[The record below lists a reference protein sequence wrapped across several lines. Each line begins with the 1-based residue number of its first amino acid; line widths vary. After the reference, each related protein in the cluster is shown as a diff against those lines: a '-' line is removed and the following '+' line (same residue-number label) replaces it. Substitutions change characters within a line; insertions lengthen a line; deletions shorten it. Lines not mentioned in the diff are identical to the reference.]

1 MHQEALPKADLQK
14 AALQEAGAWQKV
26 AERSGS
32 QQEDLLADNLLEVLQ
47 AMGIWD
53 SEEHQLWLWELQ
65 QLSLEQ
71 AGEIE
76 DQEEDQEVDHLAMLA
91 DQVSELHLLTMQKF
105 KTSTSPPL
113 HTLLDLP

>member
-1 MHQEALPKADLQK
+1 LHQEDHPKADQQK

-26 AERSGS
+26 AGKNGS

-65 QLSLEQ
+65 QLPLEQ
-71 AGEIE
+71 AGEI
-76 DQEEDQEVDHLAMLA
+76 EDQEVDHLAMLA
-91 DQVSELHLLTMQKF
+91 VQVSELHLEKQKV
-105 KTSTSPPL
+105 KIAVERT
-113 HTLLDLP
+113 DC